1 MEPVNF
7 IELEERISRLLSSY
21 SALQDEKKRLEEE
34 LRQRNAGTK
43 ELEDLREK
51 VKRLEKEKG
60 VVKEKVSGLIQRL
73 DGLIQSV

>member
-21 SALQDEKKRLEEE
+21 GALQDEKKRLEEE
-34 LRQRNAGTK
+34 LRQRNAEEK
-43 ELEDLREK
+43 ELIDLREK

-60 VVKEKVSGLIQRL
+60 VVKEKVDGLIRRL
-73 DGLIQSV
+73 DGLIQIV

>member
-1 MEPVNF
+1 VNF
-7 IELEERISRLLSSY
+7 IELEERITRLLSSY
-21 SALQDEKKRLEEE
+21 SVLQDEKKRLEEE

>member
-7 IELEERISRLLSSY
+7 IELEERITRLLSSY

-43 ELEDLREK
+43 ELNDLREK

>member
-21 SALQDEKKRLEEE
+21 GALQDEKKRLEEE
-34 LRQRNAGTK
+34 LRQRNAEAK
-43 ELEDLREK
+43 ELVDLREK

-60 VVKEKVSGLIQRL
+60 VVKEKVDGLIRRL
-73 DGLIQSV
+73 DGLIQIV

>member
-21 SALQDEKKRLEEE
+21 GALQDEKKRLEEE
-34 LRQRNAGTK
+34 LRQRNAEAK
-43 ELEDLREK
+43 ELNDLREK

-60 VVKEKVSGLIQRL
+60 VVKDKVSGLIQRL
-73 DGLIQSV
+73 DGMIQSV

>member
-7 IELEERISRLLSSY
+7 IELEERITRLLSSY